1 MVSYFL
7 QFLEECERTSGV
19 EEIILEV
26 LGREFIQD
34 LNLTK
39 RTSSFLASISS
50 VWNVFGGS
58 RDLCIPGKYA
68 VTYIA

>member
-1 MVSYFL
+1 M
-7 QFLEECERTSGV
+7 
-19 EEIILEV
+19 EV

-58 RDLCIPGKYA
+58 RELCIPGKYA